1 MSIARRITLYILLFS
16 GLFTLLGTGFQLFV
30 DYEQDLEGVDATFR
44 LIKKS
49 HIESLSINIWHLD
62 EANVETQLTEIMNL
76 PDIVHLQLKVPIMG
90 EITKGNLPE
99 SQSKIVQ
106 QFDLAF
112 KSNNKSTITPVGQ
125 LTVSITLKNI
135 YQKLQDK
142 LVVILFTQAIKVF
155 FVSLFILLL
164 VYMLV
169 TRHLE
174 RISEFVANTTM
185 HSLSDTLKNESSIP
199 RQ

>member
-112 KSNNKSTITPVGQ
+112 QQQIHNNSCGSTDCFNYPE
-125 LTVSITLKNI
+125 K
-135 YQKLQDK
+135 
-142 LVVILFTQAIKVF
+142 
-155 FVSLFILLL
+155 
-164 VYMLV
+164 
-169 TRHLE
+169 H
-174 RISEFVANTTM
+174 
-185 HSLSDTLKNESSIP
+185 IP
-199 RQ
+199 EASR